1 LPGRRIGFD
10 LLAPVWLTSAATFS
24 VIAKSI
30 SVAVRVKV
38 PSLASSNT
46 FAKIGMVLR
55 RSTTLCTCANAFNK
69 IDRSIVSFIVTLKL
83 FRPPMARPAPTAVMT
98 GVFAGGDGI
107 ASRNVG
113 RNSL

>member
-1 LPGRRIGFD
+1 
-10 LLAPVWLTSAATFS
+10 

-30 SVAVRVKV
+30 SVAVKVKV
-38 PSLASSNT
+38 PSLASSST

-55 RSTTLCTCANAFNK
+55 RSTTLCTCANAFNNV
-69 IDRSIVSFIVTLKL
+69 DRSIVSFIVTLKL
-83 FRPPMARPAPTAVMT
+83 FPQPIVRPAPTAFLT

-113 RNSL
+113 RNSS